1 MTGGTNVDGV
11 PSWRAR
17 AEALLRWALGLRYA
31 KFGLVGASGT
41 VVNVAVLTLAQ
52 EFLFRG
58 IEAPRERL
66 YLSLA
71 LAIAVATVNNFCW
84 NRLWTWADR
93 RVDAAPSAWA
103 RGGVFGLFGRYA
115 MASWLGMALQY
126 GLTLW
131 LAHFMHYLLANVL
144 AIVVA
149 SVSNFLAN
157 DRWTFRKIK

>member
-17 AEALLRWALGLRYA
+17 AEVLLRWALGLRYA

-41 VVNVAVLTLAQ
+41 VVNVVVLTLAQ

-58 IEAPRERL
+58 IEAQRERL

-93 RVDAAPSAWA
+93 RTDAASGAWTT
-103 RGGVFGLFGRYA
+103 GGVLGLFGRYA
-115 MASWLGMALQY
+115 MASWLGSALQY

-157 DRWTFRKIK
+157 DRWTFRKLE

>member
-1 MTGGTNVDGV
+1 MSGGTVG
-11 PSWRAR
+11 WRAR

-41 VVNVAVLTLAQ
+41 VVNIAVLTLAQ
-52 EFLFRG
+52 EFLFRS
-58 IEAPRERL
+58 IEPQRERL

-93 RVDAAPSAWA
+93 RTEAAPGKVEVSAWA
-103 RGGVFGLFGRYA
+103 RTGVLGLFGRYA

-157 DRWTFRKIK
+157 DRWTFRKLK